1 MQGFEVKFNIY
12 ANSQE
17 EANEVS
23 QNIKD
28 FIAENAKNQIAIT
41 ANKVSKA
48 IKNWKS
54 NIFVK
59 NHIINY
65 FLKN

>member
-1 MQGFEVKFNIY
+1 MKGFEVKFNIY

-17 EANEVS
+17 EADEAS
-23 QNIKD
+23 QTIKD
-28 FIAENAKNQIAIT
+28 FIAENAKNQVAIT

-54 NIFVK
+54 NVFVK

-65 FLKN
+65 FLND

>member
-1 MQGFEVKFNIY
+1 MKGFEVKFNIY

-17 EANEVS
+17 EANETS
-23 QNIKD
+23 QTIKD
-28 FIAENAKNQIAIT
+28 FIAENAKNQVAIT

-54 NIFVK
+54 NVFVK

-65 FLKN
+65 FLNN

>member
-1 MQGFEVKFNIY
+1 MKGFEVKFNIY

-17 EANEVS
+17 EADEVS
-23 QNIKD
+23 QTIKD
-28 FIAENAKNQIAIT
+28 FIAENAKNQVAIT

-54 NIFVK
+54 NVFVK

-65 FLKN
+65 FLNN

>member
-1 MQGFEVKFNIY
+1 MKGFEVKFNIY

-17 EANEVS
+17 EADEAS
-23 QNIKD
+23 QTIKD
-28 FIAENAKNQIAIT
+28 FIAENAKNQVAIT

-54 NIFVK
+54 NVFVK

-65 FLKN
+65 FLNN

>member
-1 MQGFEVKFNIY
+1 MKGFEVKFNIY

-17 EANEVS
+17 EADEAS
-23 QNIKD
+23 QAIKD
-28 FIAENAKNQIAIT
+28 FIAENAKNQVAIT

-54 NIFVK
+54 NVFVK

-65 FLKN
+65 FLNN

>member
-1 MQGFEVKFNIY
+1 MKGFEVKFNIY

-17 EANEVS
+17 EADEAS
-23 QNIKD
+23 QIIKD
-28 FIAENAKNQIAIT
+28 FIAENAKNQVAIT

-54 NIFVK
+54 NVFVK

-65 FLKN
+65 FLNN

>member
-1 MQGFEVKFNIY
+1 MKGFEVKFNIY

-17 EANEVS
+17 EADKAS
-23 QNIKD
+23 QTIKD
-28 FIAENAKNQIAIT
+28 FIAENAKNQVAIT

-54 NIFVK
+54 NVFVK

-65 FLKN
+65 FLNN